1 MPGQGRTIF
10 PGKGKLDWRVIDSAG
25 PASNQP
31 ALTEPAS
38 QTFEATAPRFYIT
51 ARQPLSPG
59 AILLAI
65 VAAVVALSAVLF
77 VMSHNTSTLTANQKD
92 ADDPDQVD
100 VIVIGDPGHARP
112 QNHQEAHVSTVHPT
126 ILVHLPRF
134 GAQVGFIP
142 NTPAGHLLYDWL
154 AAFNQGKAAALAQA
168 LPSAAPGAVSAA
180 EVELRRR
187 TGGLSLLSAKE
198 VQSGLLVFRL
208 RDQTPGGTEFLGT
221 LQLSPNPGPASIES
235 FSLQAVPVPAPAT
248 TKQNP

>member
-1 MPGQGRTIF
+1 MIP
-10 PGKGKLDWRVIDSAG
+10 PD
-25 PASNQP
+25 QP
-31 ALTEPAS
+31 QRQSALTEPAS
-38 QTFEATAPRFYIT
+38 QTLEVSAPTFYIT

-100 VIVIGDPGHARP
+100 VIVIGNPGHARSLG
-112 QNHQEAHVSTVHPT
+112 HQEAHVSTVHPT

-198 VQSGLLVFRL
+198 VQPGLLAFRL
-208 RDQTPGGTEFLGT
+208 RDQTPVGTEFLGI

-248 TKQNP
+248 TKQHP